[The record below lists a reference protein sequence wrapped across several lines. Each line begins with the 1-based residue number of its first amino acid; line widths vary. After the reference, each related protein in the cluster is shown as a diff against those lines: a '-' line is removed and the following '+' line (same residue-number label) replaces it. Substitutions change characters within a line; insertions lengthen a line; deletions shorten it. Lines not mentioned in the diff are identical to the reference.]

1 MESKL
6 NWKLVEEEEEELLRL
21 VLELL
26 LRFILR
32 FILRLVVWSGDSQLQ
47 GYQYCQKRDTG

>member
-32 FILRLVVWSGDSQLQ
+32 LVVWSGDSQLQ
-47 GYQYCQKRDTG
+47 GSQYCQKTDTG

>member
-1 MESKL
+1 
-6 NWKLVEEEEEELLRL
+6 VEEEEEELLRL

-47 GYQYCQKRDTG
+47 GYQYCQKTDTG